1 MPDYSSAPNC
11 SRDATFI
18 DIYQKSIQKNTQRST
33 EHENDMKK
41 IRRKFVCSKCRKY
54 PGMTSGVSVLGT
66 MDRTFALIVPKN
78 TTISS
83 PKNRQKNIFILY
95 IFLSFI
101 SKTNAP
107 EMSGKN

>member
-54 PGMTSGVSVLGT
+54 PGDDQWSFGT
-66 MDRTFALIVPKN
+66 WDNGP
-78 TTISS
+78 
-83 PKNRQKNIFILY
+83 Y
-95 IFLSFI
+95 ICFDC
-101 SKTNAP
+101 T
-107 EMSGKN
+107 

>member
-18 DIYQKSIQKNTQRST
+18 DIYQKSTKKYQRST

-41 IRRKFVCSKCRKY
+41 IRRKFVAPSVGSTR
-54 PGMTSGVSVLGT
+54 GMTSGVSVLGT